1 MTSVHEA
8 QPGQAIPR
16 LQSNLVGL
24 AAEQRSEQAKAGAVL
39 LELIAHTWE
48 ETAASA
54 VPPIHDQ
61 PPGPAAIAVASRGPV
76 VVAPAEEAGVD
87 LAAEL
92 DGIAELE
99 PGLEYEAVGELTVIR
114 PHPDIATRWIFQPR
128 AEGRRWRVLT
138 TRWRSDLD
146 ALAAACRGRDG
157 AEAR

>member
-1 MTSVHEA
+1 MTTVH
-8 QPGQAIPR
+8 GQGPAEAIPR

-24 AAEQRSEQAKAGAVL
+24 AAGQRSEQAKAGAVL

-61 PPGPAAIAVASRGPV
+61 PPGPAAIAVAPRGPV
-76 VVAPAEEAGVD
+76 VVAPAEEADVD

-99 PGLEYEAVGELTVIR
+99 PALEHEAVGELTVIR
-114 PHPDIATRWIFQPR
+114 PHPDIATRWTFQPR
-128 AEGRRWRVLT
+128 ANGRRWRVLT
-138 TRWRSDLD
+138 TRWRSDVE
-146 ALAAACRGRDG
+146 ALADAERARGG
-157 AEAR
+157 AQER